1 MILGCGAAAL
11 AATLCLVVCVERHC
25 VVQALAHSAALQ
37 LQILSHCHSSFNS
50 FTEHSCLL
58 VAVGLNTAPSLF
70 QQSVFS
76 SSVHLAAAAAAAAES
91 VLPLCRAPV

>member
-11 AATLCLVVCVERHC
+11 AATLCLIVCVERHC
-25 VVQALAHSAALQ
+25 VVQAPAHSAALQ

-50 FTEHSCLL
+50 FTKYSCL

-76 SSVHLAAAAAAAAES
+76 SSVHLAAAAAES